1 MPNYDRLTIPNLYV
15 TNTSKRPRP
24 QLKKK
29 THTSTAA
36 RQFVCWVGRIAVQLC
51 PLMAIIILKEKSK
64 ILSTHTQSWHT
75 QTIERKLIK
84 SCTQKYSQFKTY
96 SQTVYTDDPNQ
107 RRRASTV
114 RRRWRRM
121 GRDEPDEEEAKKEE
135 ELEGQSIQL
144 CVSLPPPRP
153 TAVSVCVCAE
163 AVGGWLLLLSLTVN
177 RSPIPE
183 RWSAEDRFDLLWFFH
198 TSLSMYIHFMS
209 SLTATTPNAGTFC
222 LFHLAISTLRFF
234 VSQINPQ
241 FTHQSI
247 CISTNS
253 MPPWFRLLDFW
264 N

>member
-1 MPNYDRLTIPNLYV
+1 MHPKVQSVQNIQSDSLYRRSKPEE
-15 TNTSKRPRP
+15 TSKHRTATM
-24 QLKKK
+24 KKNG
-29 THTSTAA
+29 TRWT
-36 RQFVCWVGRIAVQLC
+36 
-51 PLMAIIILKEKSK
+51 
-64 ILSTHTQSWHT
+64 
-75 QTIERKLIK
+75 
-84 SCTQKYSQFKTY
+84 
-96 SQTVYTDDPNQ
+96 
-107 RRRASTV
+107 RRRRS
-114 RRRWRRM
+114 
-121 GRDEPDEEEAKKEE
+121 EKEE